1 MTTAT
6 DATNVT
12 TTDVPEAANPDDARL
27 MAHSYDG
34 IREYD
39 NPLPGWWRAIF
50 WGSIVFAAGYFIWF
64 HVGHW
69 GSTPGAR
76 YREALAEYDSLKE
89 RREAADA
96 ANVSEEMLARDAQD
110 PKVLA
115 HGAEI
120 FKARCVPCH
129 TEDGHGLIGPNLTD
143 LTRSTAR
150 RGWTSTRRSEVA
162 SRERRCSRGESRW
175 RRPTWSRSRRSRP
188 RYAARTSPA
197 ARRHRATRSRRSQMS
212 HGRLRQRVLP
222 TLNQTAPATS
232 CTRSSRTAGSCG
244 TGASSATR

>member
-12 TTDVPEAANPDDARL
+12 TADVSADIDPDEARL

-69 GSTPGAR
+69 GSTPESR
-76 YREALAEYDSLKE
+76 YREALAEYDSTKE

-96 ANVSEEMLARDAQD
+96 ANVSEELLARDAQD
-110 PKVLA
+110 PKVVA

-143 LTRSTAR
+143 LYQIHGTTRMDIYATVRGGVPGTAMLAWGEQMAATDVVAVAVFATTL
-150 RGWTSTRRSEVA
+150 RGKNIPGKPPQGHPVEA
-162 SRERRCSRGESRW
+162 FK
-175 RRPTWSRSRRSRP
+175 
-188 RYAARTSPA
+188 
-197 ARRHRATRSRRSQMS
+197 
-212 HGRLRQRVLP
+212 
-222 TLNQTAPATS
+222 
-232 CTRSSRTAGSCG
+232 
-244 TGASSATR
+244 